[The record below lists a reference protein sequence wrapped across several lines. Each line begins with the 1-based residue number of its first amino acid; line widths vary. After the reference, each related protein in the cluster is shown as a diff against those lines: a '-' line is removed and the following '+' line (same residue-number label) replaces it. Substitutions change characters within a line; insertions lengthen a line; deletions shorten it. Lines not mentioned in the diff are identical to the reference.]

1 MSMMDKCSVKAEKL
15 IELRLLRCVL
25 NNGAHDSLFPTHLSV
40 CSFRAVGLMLGLVV
54 IGTIVTVLDVILYPF
69 LLCFDKRWVIPHR
82 CVEGFPL
89 QNGFEPVVLL
99 FNSSLSTVRQYA

>member
-1 MSMMDKCSVKAEKL
+1 MDECSVKAAKL
-15 IELRLLRCVL
+15 PELRLLRCVL
-25 NNGAHDSLFPTHLSV
+25 NNRANDSWFPNHLSI

-82 CVEGFPL
+82 CVEGSPL
-89 QNGFEPVVLL
+89 HNGFKPVVLL
-99 FNSSLSTVRQYA
+99 FKSSLSTVRQYA